1 MKHLKVTTNASH
13 ICFAGINGLNY
24 SLAGVQKRNLKQ
36 FPDMSKWIVRMMFMP
51 DYFPDN
57 KYK

>member
-36 FPDMSKWIVRMMFMP
+36 FPDMSK
-51 DYFPDN
+51 
-57 KYK
+57 